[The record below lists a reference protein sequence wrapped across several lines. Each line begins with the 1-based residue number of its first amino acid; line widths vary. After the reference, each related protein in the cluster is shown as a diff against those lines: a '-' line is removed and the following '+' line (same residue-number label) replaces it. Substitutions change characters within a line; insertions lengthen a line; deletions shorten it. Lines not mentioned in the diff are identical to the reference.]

1 MLILNSKQD
10 DRIKGFITVTTP
22 RLLVIYYS
30 LSNYILRSIIQKSD
44 AFIGVVKS
52 VARSGHGSLLFRP
65 WSWPSSST
73 GSTLPTPPPRPAP
86 THAPHYTNT
95 THADNSTARTH
106 VSLEEWARPFCM
118 SLMYFLYIPH
128 SSSWQ
133 RLRARDTIANYFFL
147 GRHDCTSE
155 GPWE

>member
-65 WSWPSSST
+65 
-73 GSTLPTPPPRPAP
+73 
-86 THAPHYTNT
+86 
-95 THADNSTARTH
+95 
-106 VSLEEWARPFCM
+106 
-118 SLMYFLYIPH
+118 
-128 SSSWQ
+128 
-133 RLRARDTIANYFFL
+133 
-147 GRHDCTSE
+147 
-155 GPWE
+155 